1 MLIYILKSAA
11 CLAILLVFYKLFL
24 EKENMHVFKRFYLL
38 GSLLFALIVP
48 TIVFSE
54 YVVVEPTPIYES
66 STSAVNVEAEPNIPP
81 ALEADVLDIAPL
93 LWIVYFLGMFFFG
106 IKFLRNLFQ
115 IFRRIRRNP
124 KYKNSSFIR
133 VLLQEKIPPHTFFK
147 YIFLNKSKFE
157 SKEIPKEV
165 LLHEETHARQKH
177 SLDVVFIELLQV
189 IFWVNPLIYF
199 FKKAIKLNH
208 EFLAD
213 SAVLNK
219 DVDAVTYQNT
229 LLSFLSS
236 ESAKKYQPTLPNAI
250 NYSSIKKRF
259 TIMKSKTSKKSIVF
273 RSFLLLPLLALL
285 FAGFTETKMVPL
297 IVKENHVVKERV
309 GLYEDIQILIN
320 EKGELL
326 VKEQFVLIE
335 DLTSFL
341 SQLNGH
347 LSKEERKNHVRAII
361 IPDNNAPKEVIDK
374 VDKILMDY
382 GVGQIN
388 IVGPETMSPVQKGAT
403 QQQLSKY
410 NALAKKYNAVPKKDR
425 VIPLKELRTLEQV
438 FKKMTNSQK
447 NDAQPFPECPQDGAT
462 QKQVAEYN
470 ALAEKYN
477 LMINADEN
485 IWIKKGDV
493 ERLEYL
499 HSLMTEEQRENA
511 EPFPDFPEPPEP
523 PMPPNSPDEAE
534 MLQMESEMKLREA
547 EMEKQEIEMELR
559 EVEMEKQEVEMEKN
573 ETEMERHEEEMER
586 LGRYSHLPDPPN
598 LAYMLDQKPLTK
610 ELKKMV
616 DNFGKKRMSYQNA
629 VKDYLN
635 NGKGNVNKIYAM
647 YANLMEAYDEYKVMA
662 IDEGVFA
669 QPVPPLAPMV
679 KKGAASDIP
688 LPPPPPTPESPLDH
702 VIEMAKKGATFY
714 YEEKEISSNKAI
726 EIIKNNNKININST
740 GNKTKK
746 PVVKLST
753 KPIKIGSAH
762 NIQKKRKDNLKKV
775 ELVSLQSNKT
785 IENIKIG
792 KRLLKFKK
800 NYNSCF
806 EFYFDGQPI
815 SENEAMH
822 INVNDPE
829 IEISQDESNKKGL
842 VAKC

>member
-11 CLAILLVFYKLFL
+11 CLAILLLFYKLFL
-24 EKENMHVFKRFYLL
+24 EKENMHVFKRFYLI

-54 YVVVEPTPIYES
+54 YVVVEPQIVETQTYALPQS
-66 STSAVNVEAEPNIPP
+66 SEIVAAEAKIPP
-81 ALEADVLDIAPL
+81 KLEADVTDIAPL
-93 LWIVYFLGMFFFG
+93 LWIVYFLGMLFFG

-115 IFRRIRRNP
+115 IFRRIRKNP
-124 KYKNSSFIR
+124 KYQNSSFIQ

-219 DVDAVTYQNT
+219 NVDAVTYQNT

-259 TIMKSKTSKKSIVF
+259 TIMKSKTSKKSIVL

-285 FAGFTETKMVPL
+285 LAGFTETKMVP
-297 IVKENHVVKERV
+297 IVKDNHVVKERAR
-309 GLYEDIQILIN
+309 LYEDIQILIN

-326 VKEQFVLIE
+326 VKEQSVLIE

-347 LSKEERKNHVRAII
+347 LSREERKNHVRAII

-403 QQQLSKY
+403 KEQLSQY
-410 NALAKKYNAVPKKDR
+410 NSLAKKYNAVPKTDR
-425 VIPLKELRTLEQV
+425 VIPLEDLKTLEQV
-438 FKKMTNSQK
+438 FRKMTDSQK
-447 NDAQPFPECPQDGAT
+447 KEARSFPECSQDGAT
-462 QKQVAEYN
+462 KEQVAEYN
-470 ALAEKYN
+470 ALAKKYN
-477 LMINADEN
+477 LMIEEEEN

-499 HSLMTEEQRENA
+499 HSLMTEDQRSNA
-511 EPFPDFPEPPEP
+511 EHFPDFPEPPEP
-523 PMPPNSPDEAE
+523 PMPPNSPDEEE
-534 MLQMESEMKLREA
+534 MTEVEREMIMQEKAMERQER
-547 EMEKQEIEMELR
+547 EMEKQEIEMERR
-559 EVEMEKQEVEMEKN
+559 EVEMEKQEL
-573 ETEMERHEEEMER
+573 EMERQEQIIHEQEIQTDFPAPR
-586 LGRYSHLPDPPN
+586 II
-598 LAYMLDQKPLTK
+598 AYRVDQKPLSK
-610 ELKKMV
+610 ELEKLVYNYTKKS
-616 DNFGKKRMSYQNA
+616 KSYQNA
-629 VKDYLN
+629 IKDYLN
-635 NGKGNVNKIYAM
+635 NGKGNEDKIHSLYE
-647 YANLMEAYDEYKVMA
+647 NLMETYEEYKTMA
-662 IDEGVFA
+662 TDEDVFA
-669 QPVPPLAPMV
+669 YPVPAYGPKV
-679 KKGAASDIP
+679 KKGDTSNIP
-688 LPPPPPTPESPLDH
+688 PPPQPSPMSVTVTPESAKNLLSEDLKSKNSNGEIIEVPESPKQLKGLPPPPPSPESPLDH
-702 VIEMAKKGATFY
+702 VIKMAKKNATFY
-714 YEEKEISSNKAI
+714 FEGKKISSDKAI
-726 EIIKNNNKININST
+726 EIIKNNDEINIHST
-740 GNKTKK
+740 GGKSKR
-746 PVVKLST
+746 PEVKLST
-753 KPIKIGSAH
+753 APIVV
-762 NIQKKRKDNLKKV
+762 D
-775 ELVSLQSNKT
+775 
-785 IENIKIG
+785 
-792 KRLLKFKK
+792 
-800 NYNSCF
+800 
-806 EFYFDGQPI
+806 
-815 SENEAMH
+815 
-822 INVNDPE
+822 
-829 IEISQDESNKKGL
+829 
-842 VAKC
+842 